1 MDDSWPATITF
12 LVEGVMLLIVACI
25 GLVGNILS
33 FTVLSRQ
40 GLQKIFH
47 NLLLLLNIFDMVYL
61 LTSVSLFALPSLSPS
76 IFAGTYQTLTL
87 PYILPIAH
95 IGMVST
101 ATTTQEY
108 TLLVGWFHLHQPGPV
123 Y

>member
-12 LVEGVMLLIVACI
+12 LVEGVMLLSVACI

-76 IFAGTYQTLTL
+76 IFSGTYQTLTL

-95 IGMVST
+95 IGMVSK
-101 ATTTQEY
+101 ATTTQDY
-108 TLLVGWFHLHQPGPV
+108 TLLLGWFHLHHPGPV